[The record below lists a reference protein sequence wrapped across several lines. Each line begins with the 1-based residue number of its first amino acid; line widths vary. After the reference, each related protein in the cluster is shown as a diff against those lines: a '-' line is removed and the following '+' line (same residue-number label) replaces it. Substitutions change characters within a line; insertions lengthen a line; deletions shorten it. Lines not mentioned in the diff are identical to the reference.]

1 MPTSLQR
8 EETKRLRTMKMA
20 MHIAAMAAKKMAMHD
35 GRKKKSPAA
44 GGLVSVVMSGV
55 ALSATSDE
63 TKV

>member
-1 MPTSLQR
+1 M
-8 EETKRLRTMKMA
+8 RTMKMA